1 MTTPFIVSII
11 ITVLIVLIPILANIK
26 TPKNLRDWYIDNAY
40 KAAIG
45 LGVAAMIVVWILYFL
60 GIIK

>member
-1 MTTPFIVSII
+1 MRTVII
-11 ITVLIVLIPILANIK
+11 IKIIIAVLIVLIPILANIK
-26 TPKNLRDWYIDNAY
+26 TPKNLRDWYTDNAY

-45 LGVAAMIVVWILYFL
+45 LGVAAMSVVWILYFV

>member
-1 MTTPFIVSII
+1 MITSFIISTII
-11 ITVLIVLIPILANIK
+11 AMLIVFIPILANIK
-26 TPKNLRDWYIDNAY
+26 TPKNLRDWYTDNAY

-45 LGVAAMIVVWILYFL
+45 LGAVAIIVVWILYFV